1 MSLEGINAYVIDIEA
16 NQLYPYQTKVWTI
29 RIKRIGADD
38 WLRLNPY
45 TYSGDVKQV
54 ILDYLFREENPFIIG
69 HNYLGYDGWVLWKEF
84 GLEMSVGKDMICG
97 RPVTYFDT
105 LYASQYFLPDREH
118 GHSLKSWGNRFN
130 DFKIDYRALCIE
142 NNIIPKGSP
151 KGFEFSLWSI
161 YMDEY
166 CEKDCLITEQVF
178 SLLYNQLVEEGT
190 GQAFKLGQ
198 KSFYLMNAQAFTG
211 FKFDRIGGEKLK
223 IRIEKMILDLKEE
236 VEPSLPR
243 RKLKK
248 AEEGFYTM
256 PSAPYK
262 QDGSLSSHMGKFI
275 ERTGAVLVAEDVIEV
290 NDKRYLIEPKTV
302 LEIDMPMNLEDQ
314 NALKDFFLENG
325 WIPSLWNVKKDAKG
339 KAMRDEKRQLI
350 KTSPKIQENGKIC
363 PNLLELQGE
372 LPSKVVRFLS
382 LRNRLGVLNG
392 WLTNPRLDW
401 DGRLS
406 AGASGIASTHRQKH
420 VTVVNVP
427 KAQEGVLLG
436 KEYRALF
443 TVEDGNDL
451 IGVDQSALEARC
463 QGNWTYKYDNGESAK
478 ELIDGDIHCFSK
490 DTEILTLNGWKTFE
504 KLSEEDNVSQWNN
517 GEIQFVKPV
526 EIIWSM
532 YKGEIINITNKKL
545 DMSLT
550 PNHRVIY
557 KDSRGEKVFEILAE
571 NITNKNS
578 SQRIPS
584 SGIHNGKGT
593 NLTKEELQLLI
604 ATQADG
610 FLEKDNSAIR
620 FCFVK
625 ERKIKKLKEILY
637 KIDCEWTEHFFYR
650 KGRNEIKIRIKAGK
664 FSEKMRSFL
673 DEDKAI
679 KCDLLFETN
688 FKEKQILINEIG
700 FWDGTFKT
708 NGDVVLDTTCKKTRD
723 FVQTLCHLTNM
734 VSSVKEYT
742 KKTNYGVCKIY
753 RVYISFNTLPQYGT
767 LKSKIE
773 KSEYN
778 DYVGC
783 VVVPSGKVL
792 VKRNNCIFVSGNS
805 KNAKAFYEEETK
817 EFDILSPDFDKDCNE
832 FKPFRSKS
840 KNGYY
845 GIIYG
850 CSGDKLAS
858 TLGQPEKLGKK
869 LLEKFWDANPALK
882 KLKDK
887 VEEFWS
893 TKGEKKWI
901 PGLDGRRLY
910 VRSQHSLINLLMQST
925 ASIIVDYSLC
935 LFDMK
940 MGGLKL
946 DEIGRP
952 YYEFSNKIVKR
963 VQYTHDEYGVEAESS
978 ISKEISE
985 IMEWTMSEA
994 GIRLNLS
1001 VPLVG
1006 ESKIGRN
1013 WKETH

>member
-1 MSLEGINAYVIDIEA
+1 MNKLEGLNAYVIDIEA
-16 NQLYPYQTKVWTI
+16 NNLYPYQDKVWTI
-29 RIKRIGADD
+29 RIKRVGADD
-38 WLRLNPY
+38 WLRINPFKY
-45 TYSGDVKQV
+45 EGDVKQT
-54 ILDYLFREENPFIIG
+54 ILNYLFREENPFIIG

-84 GLEMSVGKDMICG
+84 GLEMSVGRDMICG
-97 RPVTYFDT
+97 LPVTYFDT

-118 GHSLKSWGNRFN
+118 GHSLKSWGNRYN
-130 DFKIDYRALCIE
+130 DFKIDYRNLCIE
-142 NNIIPKGSP
+142 NGIIEKGSP

-161 YMDEY
+161 FMDEY
-166 CEKDCLITEQVF
+166 CEKDCLITERIF
-178 SLLYNQLVEEGT
+178 TELYNQLVEEKT

-211 FKFDRIGGEKLK
+211 FKFDRPAGEKLK
-223 IRIEKMILDLKEE
+223 ILIEKMILELKEE

-262 QDGSLSSHMGKFI
+262 QDGSLSSHMIKFI
-275 ERTGAVLVAEDVIEV
+275 ERTEAILLTEDVIEV
-290 NDKRYLIEPKTV
+290 YEKRYLIEPKKV
-302 LEIDMPMNLEDQ
+302 LDVDLPMNLEDQ

-325 WIPSLWNVKKDAKG
+325 WKPSLWNVKKDAKG
-339 KAMRDEKRQLI
+339 KAVRDEKRQLI

-363 PNLLELQGE
+363 SNLLELQGE

-420 VTVVNVP
+420 TTVVNVP
-427 KAQEGVLLG
+427 KAQDGVLLG

-443 TVEDGNDL
+443 TVENGNDL
-451 IGVDQSALEARC
+451 IGVDQAALEARC

-478 ELIDGDIHCFSK
+478 ELIDGDIH
-490 DTEILTLNGWKTFE
+490 
-504 KLSEEDNVSQWNN
+504 
-517 GEIQFVKPV
+517 
-526 EIIWSM
+526 
-532 YKGEIINITNKKL
+532 
-545 DMSLT
+545 
-550 PNHRVIY
+550 
-557 KDSRGEKVFEILAE
+557 
-571 NITNKNS
+571 
-578 SQRIPS
+578 
-584 SGIHNGKGT
+584 
-593 NLTKEELQLLI
+593 
-604 ATQADG
+604 
-610 FLEKDNSAIR
+610 
-620 FCFVK
+620 
-625 ERKIKKLKEILY
+625 
-637 KIDCEWTEHFFYR
+637 
-650 KGRNEIKIRIKAGK
+650 
-664 FSEKMRSFL
+664 
-673 DEDKAI
+673 
-679 KCDLLFETN
+679 
-688 FKEKQILINEIG
+688 
-700 FWDGTFKT
+700 
-708 NGDVVLDTTCKKTRD
+708 
-723 FVQTLCHLTNM
+723 
-734 VSSVKEYT
+734 
-742 KKTNYGVCKIY
+742 
-753 RVYISFNTLPQYGT
+753 
-767 LKSKIE
+767 
-773 KSEYN
+773 
-778 DYVGC
+778 
-783 VVVPSGKVL
+783 
-792 VKRNNCIFVSGNS
+792 S
-805 KNAKAFYEEETK
+805 KNAKAFYEEETA
-817 EFDILSPDFDKDCNE
+817 EFDILSPDFDKDCAG
-832 FKPFRSKS
+832 FKPFRGKS

-850 CSGDKLAS
+850 CAAEKLAS

-893 TKGEKKWI
+893 TKGGKKWI

-910 VRSQHSLINLLMQST
+910 SRSQHSLINLLMQST

-946 DEIGRP
+946 DVLGRP
-952 YYEFSNKIVKR
+952 YYEFRNKIVKR

-985 IMEWTMSEA
+985 IMEWSMSEA

-1006 ESKIGRN
+1006 ESKIGKN